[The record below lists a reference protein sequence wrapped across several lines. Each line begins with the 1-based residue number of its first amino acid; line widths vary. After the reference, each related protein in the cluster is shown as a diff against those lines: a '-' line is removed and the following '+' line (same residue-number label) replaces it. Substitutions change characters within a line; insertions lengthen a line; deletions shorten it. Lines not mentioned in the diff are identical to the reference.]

1 MLDFV
6 LDFRIFVAVAVL
18 GLHGRTITSLNV
30 ITRLVTFNFN
40 FKD

>member
-18 GLHGRTITSLNV
+18 GLHGGTITSLNV
-30 ITRLVTFNFN
+30 ITRLVIFNFN